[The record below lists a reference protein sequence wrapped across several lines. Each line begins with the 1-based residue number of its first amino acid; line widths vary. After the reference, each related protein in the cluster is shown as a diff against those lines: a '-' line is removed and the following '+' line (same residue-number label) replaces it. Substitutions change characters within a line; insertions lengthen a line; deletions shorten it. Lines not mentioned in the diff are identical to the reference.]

1 MLTMQLSD
9 DLEALVKKR
18 LASGAFE
25 SAEEVIR
32 QALETQEAEAQWT
45 ELERLELDRKI
56 DRARA
61 QVESGQVYSREA
73 ALAKLDALRRTHL
86 GNREK

>member
-25 SAEEVIR
+25 SVEEVVR
-32 QALETQEAEAQWT
+32 QALESQDAEAEWS
-45 ELERLELDRKI
+45 EVERRDLDLKPE
-56 DRARA
+56 RARTQIA
-61 QVESGQVYSREA
+61 TGQSYDPEAAKAKLAALREA
-73 ALAKLDALRRTHL
+73 HLANRDA
-86 GNREK
+86 